1 MPHNMAIDITGPKV
15 LTPAILFALLSPG
28 LILSLPSLRLFPGV
42 RTNLQATLLHA
53 IVLALVYYLI
63 ARFVLVISLRPADLI
78 IPVILFILLTPGIL
92 LTIPPG
98 RKGVFMSGQTSTT
111 AVGVHTIVFALVFSF
126 LRGQF
131 PNYY

>member
-1 MPHNMAIDITGPKV
+1 MAIDITGPKV

-28 LILSLPSLRLFPGV
+28 VILSLPSLRLFPGTSSNIRAV
-42 RTNLQATLLHA
+42 LLHA
-53 IVLALVYYLI
+53 IILALIYYFI
-63 ARFVLVISLRPADLI
+63 ASFVLKISLRPADLVV
-78 IPVILFILLTPGIL
+78 PAILFIILSPGIL

-98 RKGVFMSGQTSTT
+98 RRGVFMSGQSSVT
-111 AVGVHTIVFALVFSF
+111 AVGVHTLVFALLFSF

>member
-1 MPHNMAIDITGPKV
+1 MAIDITGPKV

-28 LILSLPSLRLFPGV
+28 VILSLPSLRLFPG
-42 RTNLQATLLHA
+42 TSSNIQAVLLHA
-53 IVLALVYYLI
+53 IILALIYYFI
-63 ARFVLVISLRPADLI
+63 ASFVLKISLRPADLVV
-78 IPVILFILLTPGIL
+78 PAILFIILSPGIL

-98 RKGVFMSGQTSTT
+98 RRGVFMSGQSSVT
-111 AVGVHTIVFALVFSF
+111 AVGVHTLVFALLFSF

>member
-1 MPHNMAIDITGPKV
+1 MAIDITGPKV

-28 LILSLPSLRLFPGV
+28 VILSLPSLRLFPGTSSNIRAV
-42 RTNLQATLLHA
+42 LLHA
-53 IVLALVYYLI
+53 IILALIYYFI
-63 ARFVLVISLRPADLI
+63 ASFVLKISLRPVDLVV
-78 IPVILFILLTPGIL
+78 PAILFIILSPGVL

-98 RKGVFMSGQTSTT
+98 RRGVFMSGQSSVT
-111 AVGVHTIVFALVFSF
+111 AVGVHTLVFALLFSF